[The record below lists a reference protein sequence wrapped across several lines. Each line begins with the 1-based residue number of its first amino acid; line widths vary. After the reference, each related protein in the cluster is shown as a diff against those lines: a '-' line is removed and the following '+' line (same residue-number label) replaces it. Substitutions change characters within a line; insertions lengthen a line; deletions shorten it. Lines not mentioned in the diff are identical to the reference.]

1 MICLIQSL
9 MIIICIIYVSNFG
22 VIVERIIIN
31 DKKIIKKLIGKEL
44 NLLVIDYTRKYNRVF
59 YYIDNKRKSIHIS
72 RINELIKK

>member
-1 MICLIQSL
+1 M
-9 MIIICIIYVSNFG
+9 
-22 VIVERIIIN
+22 ERIIIN